1 MDRIRTTEAIKDA
14 VMTFV
19 YVAMT
24 RARYRPVLPY
34 VEQTAII
41 RRMKYAPHKGS
52 SHPVSG
58 Q

>member
-1 MDRIRTTEAIKDA
+1 MARIRTTEATKDA

-24 RARYRPVLPY
+24 RAGYRPVLPY
-34 VEQTAII
+34 VEQTII
-41 RRMKYAPHKGS
+41 RRMKDALHKGS